1 MKKLFSPPT
10 MLVVLIIAISV
21 AHCSKKEVQ
30 KNIIIQAVT
39 NGRWVVQ
46 QFTENTLDVSSEFK
60 TYEFQFYENG
70 TVQGISGAV
79 ITNGSWTANPE
90 DRTITSVFPTG
101 NDTLKR
107 LNDTWRIFNNSF
119 TLVEANPTNVSRT
132 AYLKLVKK

>member
-10 MLVVLIIAISV
+10 MLVLLIIAISV

-39 NGRWVVQ
+39 NGHWMVQ
-46 QFTENTLDVSSEFK
+46 QFTENTLDVSSEFQ

-70 TVQGISGAV
+70 TVQAISGSV
-79 ITNGSWTANPE
+79 ITNGTWTANPDE
-90 DRTITSVFPTG
+90 RTITSVFPTG

-119 TLVEANPTNVSRT
+119 TLVEANPTNVART
-132 AYLKLVKK
+132 AYLKLIKK

>member
-10 MLVVLIIAISV
+10 MLVMLIVAISV

-39 NGRWVVQ
+39 NGRWMVQ
-46 QFTENTLDVSSEFK
+46 TFTENTLDVSSEFQ

-70 TVQGISGAV
+70 TVQGISGSV
-79 ITNGSWTANPE
+79 ITNGTWTANPDE
-90 DRTITSVFPTG
+90 RTITSVFPAG

-119 TLVEANPTNVSRT
+119 TLVEANPTNVGRT
-132 AYLKLVKK
+132 AYLKLIKK

>member
-30 KNIIIQAVT
+30 QNIIIQAMT

-46 QFTENTLDVSSEFK
+46 HFTENTLDVSTEFT

-70 TVQGISGAV
+70 TVQSISGSV
-79 ITNGSWTANPE
+79 ITNGTWTANP
-90 DRTITSVFPTG
+90 DARTISSIFPTG

-107 LNDTWRIFNNSF
+107 LNDTWKIFNNSY
-119 TLVEANPTNVSRT
+119 TLVEANPSSPTRT
-132 AYLKLVKK
+132 AYLKLIKK

>member
-21 AHCSKKEVQ
+21 AHCSKKEAQ
-30 KNIIIQAVT
+30 KNIIIEAMT

-46 QFTENTLDVSSEFK
+46 QFTESALDVSTEFN

-70 TVQGISGAV
+70 TVQSFKGSV
-79 ITNGSWTANPE
+79 VTNGTWTADPE
-90 DRTITSVFPTG
+90 ARTISSVFPAG
-101 NDTLKR
+101 NDTLIR
-107 LNDTWRIFNNSF
+107 LNDTWKIFNSTF
-119 TLVEANPTNVSRT
+119 TLVEANPTNTTRT

>member
-30 KNIIIQAVT
+30 QNIIIQAMT
-39 NGRWVVQ
+39 NGHWVVQ
-46 QFTENTLDVSSEFK
+46 HFTENTLDVTSEFQP
-60 TYEFQFYENG
+60 YEFQFYENG
-70 TVQGISGAV
+70 SVQSINGTV
-79 ITNGSWTANPE
+79 ITNGTWTASPDE
-90 DRTITSVFPTG
+90 RTISAIFPSS

-107 LNDTWRIFNNSF
+107 LNDTWKVFNNSF
-119 TLVEANPTNVSRT
+119 TYVEANPSNVSRT

>member
-30 KNIIIQAVT
+30 KNIIIEAMT
-39 NGRWVVQ
+39 NGKWVVQ
-46 QFTENTLDVSSEFK
+46 QFTESTLDVSSEFT
-60 TYEFQFYENG
+60 TYEFQFFDNG
-70 TVQGISGAV
+70 TVQGIQGSV
-79 ITNGSWTANPE
+79 ITYGTWTANP
-90 DRTITSVFPTG
+90 DARTISSIFPNG

-107 LNDTWRIFNNSF
+107 LNDTWKIFNNSF
-119 TLVEANPTNVSRT
+119 TMVEANPSNISRT

>member
-1 MKKLFSPPT
+1 

-21 AHCSKKEVQ
+21 AHCSKKDAQ
-30 KNIIIQAVT
+30 KNLIIQAMT

-46 QFTENTLDVSSEFK
+46 QFTESAVDVSPEFN

-70 TVQGISGAV
+70 TVQAISGSV
-79 ITNGSWTANPE
+79 ITNGTWTANP
-90 DRTITSVFPTG
+90 DARTISSVFPVS

-107 LNDTWRIFNNSF
+107 LNDTWKVFNNSF
-119 TLVEANPTNVSRT
+119 TLVEANPTNTMRT

>member
-30 KNIIIQAVT
+30 KNIIIEAMT

-46 QFTENTLDVSSEFK
+46 QFTESTLDVSPEFK

-70 TVQGISGAV
+70 TVQGISGAI
-79 ITNGSWTANPE
+79 ITNGTWTANP
-90 DRTITSVFPTG
+90 DARTISSIFPSG

-107 LNDTWRIFNNSF
+107 LNDTWKIFNNSF
-119 TLVEANPTNVSRT
+119 TRVEANPSNTTRT

>member
-30 KNIIIQAVT
+30 KNIIIQAMT

-46 QFTENTLDVSSEFK
+46 HFTENTLDVSTEFT

-70 TVQGISGAV
+70 TVQSISGSV
-79 ITNGSWTANPE
+79 ITNGTWTANPDE
-90 DRTITSVFPTG
+90 RTISSIFPTG

-107 LNDTWRIFNNSF
+107 LNDTWKIFNNSY
-119 TLVEANPTNVSRT
+119 TLVEANPTNITRT
-132 AYLKLVKK
+132 AYLKLIKK

>member
-46 QFTENTLDVSSEFK
+46 QFTENTLDVSTEFK

-70 TVQGISGAV
+70 TVQAINGSV
-79 ITNGSWTANPE
+79 ITNGSWTANPD
-90 DRTITSVFPTG
+90 DRTISSVFPTG

-119 TLVEANPTNVSRT
+119 TLVEANPTNSARS

>member
-10 MLVVLIIAISV
+10 MLVLLIIAISV

-39 NGRWVVQ
+39 NGHWMVQ
-46 QFTENTLDVSSEFK
+46 QFTENKIDVSSEFQ

-70 TVQGISGAV
+70 TVQAISGSV
-79 ITNGSWTANPE
+79 ITNGTWTANPDE
-90 DRTITSVFPTG
+90 RTITSVFPTG

-119 TLVEANPTNVSRT
+119 TLVEANPTNVART
-132 AYLKLVKK
+132 AYLKLIKK

>member
-21 AHCSKKEVQ
+21 AHCSKKEAQ
-30 KNIIIQAVT
+30 KNIIIEAMT

-46 QFTENTLDVSSEFK
+46 QFTESTLDVSSEFS

-70 TVQGISGAV
+70 TVQSIKGSV
-79 ITNGSWTANPE
+79 ITNGTWTA
-90 DRTITSVFPTG
+90 DAGARTISSVFPTG
-101 NDTLKR
+101 NDTLVR
-107 LNDTWRIFNNSF
+107 LNDTWKIFNNTF
-119 TLVEANPTNVSRT
+119 TLVEANPTNTTRT